1 MTRTG
6 EVRIVPAT
14 PAIWDD
20 VVAVFGT
27 KGDPSRCWCQW
38 FRMRNAD
45 WKHATTAANR
55 EALKQQVGDSNSGAP
70 EPGLIAYVDGEPAGW
85 CAVAPRAGYPRLER
99 SLVMKALARDV
110 DGDEF
115 ADPRVWSITCFVVR
129 VDSRRKGLAG
139 ELVRSAVDFARAH
152 GADVVEGY
160 PVDIDRK
167 SSVSSSEL
175 YHGALSM
182 FVDAGFEVVAGRA
195 DSRPV
200 VRLALGG

>member
-1 MTRTG
+1 VTTTG
-6 EVRIVPAT
+6 EIRIVPAT
-14 PAIWDD
+14 RAIWDD

-55 EALKQQVGDSNSGAP
+55 EALKEQVVGSERDPA
-70 EPGLIAYVDGEPAGW
+70 PGLIAYVDGEPAGW
-85 CAVAPRAGYPRLER
+85 CAVAPRAGYPRLET
-99 SLVMKALARDV
+99 SLVMKTLARTV

-129 VDSRRKGLAG
+129 VNARRNGLAG
-139 ELVRSAVDFARAH
+139 ELVRSAVDFARDH
-152 GADVVEGY
+152 GADIVEGY

-182 FVDAGFEVVAGRA
+182 FVDAGFEVVAGQGDA
-195 DSRPV
+195 RPV
-200 VRLALGG
+200 VRLELRG